1 MDPVERLIRVL
12 THQAVDR
19 PPVIGVTNSV
29 TLELMDSVGVTLPE
43 AHHDPARMMKL
54 GAAAHEVCGLE
65 SVKVPF
71 DLTVETGALGAEIDY
86 GTRDT
91 LPRTVKPPFETPE
104 DLMAGE
110 GYVTRGRIPVVL
122 EAIRLSR
129 ESYGTRAPVVSSL
142 VGPFT
147 LSALLFGMERFFIW
161 MLQDPQRF
169 RAAMEKATH
178 LCTAYGRKQ
187 FEAGSHVVQIADPSA
202 SRDLIS
208 SEKYGALVAPYHRQL
223 CSALN
228 ASTVI
233 HICGDITGHLNS
245 IAETGA
251 GGISFDYKTDIEAA
265 KIGLKEK
272 MALIG
277 YVPTSLLREGKPE
290 EVHAYS
296 RTCVTCGSRC
306 PQCGVRLASRHAHR
320 KYRGHGES
328 SNPWLKFAPS
338 GTFHAIERLH

>member
-1 MDPVERLIRVL
+1 MDPVERLVRVL

-29 TLELMDSVGVTLPE
+29 TLELMDSVGVTFPE
-43 AHHDPARMMKL
+43 AHHDPARMMRL
-54 GAAAHEVCGLE
+54 GAAAHEMCGLE
-65 SVKVPF
+65 SIKVPF
-71 DLTVETGALGAEIDY
+71 DLTVETGALGADIDY

-104 DLMAGE
+104 GLIAGE
-110 GYVTRGRIPVVL
+110 DYVTRGRIPVVL

-129 ESYGTRAPVVSSL
+129 KTYGTRAPVISSL

-161 MLQDPQRF
+161 MLQDPHRF

-178 LCTAYGRKQ
+178 LCTAYAREQ

-223 CSALN
+223 CSAFN
-228 ASTVI
+228 APTVI

-245 IAETGA
+245 IAESGA
-251 GGISFDYKTDIEAA
+251 GGISFDYKTDIEAT
-265 KIGLKEK
+265 KNGLKEK

-296 RTCVTCGSRC
+296 KTCLTA
-306 PQCGVRLASRHAHR
+306 GVDALNAGCAWPLDTPTENIVAMV
-320 KYRGHGES
+320 KAAKPG
-328 SNPWLKFAPS
+328 
-338 GTFHAIERLH
+338 

>member
-1 MDPVERLIRVL
+1 MDPVERLVRVL

-29 TLELMDSVGVTLPE
+29 TLELMDSVGVTFPE
-43 AHHDPARMMKL
+43 AHHDPAQMMRL
-54 GAAAHEVCGLE
+54 GAAAHDVCGLE

-71 DLTVETGALGAEIDY
+71 DLTVETGALGADIDY

-91 LPRTVKPPFETPE
+91 LPRTVKPPLETPE
-104 DLMAGE
+104 DLIAGE
-110 GYVTRGRIPVVL
+110 DYVTRGRVPVVL

-129 ESYGTRAPVVSSL
+129 KTYGTRAPVISSL

-147 LSALLFGMERFFIW
+147 FSALLFGMERFFIW
-161 MLQDPQRF
+161 MLQDPHRF

-178 LCTAYGRKQ
+178 LCTAYAREQ

-223 CSALN
+223 CSAFN
-228 ASTVI
+228 APTVI

-265 KIGLKEK
+265 KKGLKEK

-296 RTCVTCGSRC
+296 RACVNA
-306 PQCGVRLASRHAHR
+306 GVDALNAGCAWPLDTPTENIVAMVKAVSP
-320 KYRGHGES
+320 G
-328 SNPWLKFAPS
+328 
-338 GTFHAIERLH
+338 